1 MSIRY
6 TLLQGQ
12 SVFGGRYF
20 ATSNQTWA
28 DLGGSNY
35 GSWESWTVWNTDPNS
50 IVIQVDTDELSVAA
64 RAPLLLV
71 EHRGVLSLQLKITST
86 STTDSNGITVG
97 AFAGE
102 ETTIDFV
109 DDGTTYS
116 YPQGRFYRYTI
127 TIDTDSNLTVP
138 FAIVP
143 LISFDDTE
151 LTETLT
157 AVNTTTLAGTIT
169 ARELVTNI
177 GVVKSM
183 IVTAEQAGET
193 YSSGLLQDR
202 TYSRP
207 DDYVFQENAIIVN
220 IVSRNPPTVR
230 CFDLNGESIDAV
242 IDCYIIG
249 LPKITQGP
257 RGIEIT

>member
-12 SVFGGRYF
+12 SVFGGRFF

-35 GSWESWTVWNTDPNS
+35 GSWSSWTVWNTDPNS
-50 IVIQVDTDELSVAA
+50 IVIQVDTDELTVAA

-71 EHRGVLSLQLKITST
+71 EHRGVLSIQVKITST
-86 STTDSNGITVG
+86 ATTDSNGIDVG
-97 AFAGE
+97 VFGGE

-109 DDGTTYS
+109 DDGTAYS
-116 YPQGRFYRYTI
+116 YAQGRFYRYTI
-127 TIDTDSNLTVP
+127 TLDTDSNLTVP
-138 FAIVP
+138 FAVQP
-143 LISFDDTE
+143 LVSFDDTE
-151 LTETLT
+151 LTQTLT
-157 AVNTTTLAGTIT
+157 AVNTSTLSGTID
-169 ARELVTNI
+169 ARQLTTNI
-177 GVVKSM
+177 GVVK
-183 IVTAEQAGET
+183 ILIATAEHAGET
-193 YSSGLLQDR
+193 YSTGLLQDR

-207 DDYVFQENAIIVN
+207 DDYVFQENAVIVN
-220 IVSRNPPTVR
+220 TVSRNPPTLR

-242 IDCYIIG
+242 VDCYIIG

-257 RGIEIT
+257 RGLEIT